1 MQPRGGRGGRA
12 VLLRVH
18 RLIAL
23 GILEFFVDIGRERHR
38 PHAREDILK
47 RALVRKFYDTFPR
60 IGDGE
65 DVQGQF
71 LVNDEMR
78 ARAALFAGTHEHF
91 PGIERE
97 AL

>member
-1 MQPRGGRGGRA
+1 M
-12 VLLRVH
+12 
-18 RLIAL
+18 
-23 GILEFFVDIGRERHR
+23 DIGRERHR

-65 DVQGQF
+65 DVQGQL
-71 LVNDEMR
+71 LVDDE
-78 ARAALFAGTHEHF
+78 AGAGTALFAGAHEHF